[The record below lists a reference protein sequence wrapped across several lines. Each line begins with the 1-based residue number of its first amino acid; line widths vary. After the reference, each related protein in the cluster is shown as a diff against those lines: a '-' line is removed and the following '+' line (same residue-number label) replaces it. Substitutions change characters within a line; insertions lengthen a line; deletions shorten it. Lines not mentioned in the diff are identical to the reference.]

1 MAKFTYMVDRVF
13 NVVEP
18 VTCYP
23 DVELKGESFTL
34 NPGDTVVYRGVIEL
48 GGKGRYTFDAD
59 GRKAFC
65 ADRAA
70 VDKGLTENFDELVR
84 P

>member
-1 MAKFTYMVDRVF
+1 MAKFTYMVDRVY

-18 VTCYP
+18 VTVYP
-23 DVELKGESFTL
+23 DVELKGEPFTL
-34 NPGDTVVYRGVIEL
+34 NPGDTLVYRGVIEL
-48 GGKGRYTFDAD
+48 GGKGRYTFDHN

-65 ADRAA
+65 PDRTAL
-70 VDKGLTENFDELVR
+70 DKGLEENFDELVR